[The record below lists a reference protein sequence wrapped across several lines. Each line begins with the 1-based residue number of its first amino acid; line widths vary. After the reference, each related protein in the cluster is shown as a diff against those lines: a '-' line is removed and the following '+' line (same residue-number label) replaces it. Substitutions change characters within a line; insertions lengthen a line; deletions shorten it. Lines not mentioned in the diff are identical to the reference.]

1 MWLLLTLACTGK
13 EDDTGATATD
23 DTAGGGDDTGTD
35 TTTTDDGYGLNT
47 NKEGQVL
54 GYGFQASC
62 AYWGCVYDITT
73 VGESSS
79 VVLGVAITGGD
90 DVGHEESHDG
100 FELASANNDGT
111 YAYSITLGIA
121 NTADQAASNSATYGW
136 GPNLSYLT
144 WQVVTTAADGVATDC
159 VVLGHDPSWYADTCT
174 RVDE

>member
-23 DTAGGGDDTGTD
+23 DTAGGGDDTGTE
-35 TTTTDDGYGLNT
+35 TTETTEDGYGLYT

-73 VGESSS
+73 VGESSAIT
-79 VVLGVAITGGD
+79 LGIAITGGD
-90 DVGHEESHDG
+90 DAGHEETHDG

-121 NTADQAASNSATYGW
+121 NSADQAASNTATYGW

-144 WQVVTTAADGVATDC
+144 WEVVATGSEGGTDC